1 MHRRSYLFSMLLAVA
16 LRGGLYT
23 AVAQPPSVVA
33 AEPSRQFSYR
43 RTYAASSADRSHP
56 THARVR
62 MARRLA
68 SDPRPQAS
76 SSRWLTD
83 YEAQFLVGAPITRP
97 EPPRNFGPVDLGGSG
112 TVVGNADQP
121 DMGNT
126 QPPGGGYA
134 IDDEAGSS
142 AADAGG
148 QPRVDTTLYRGYYNP
163 SFIGYRS
170 YASYGGYGYGGM
182 PYGWTDYP
190 PWLYRPRYFY
200 PYRYY
205 PLRTGFSVYNP
216 YFYNN
221 QTYYGRYANPFWS
234 GYGGFAFPYHFG
246 SFGTGGSG
254 SAGYGGPGG
263 PYGSGGYTG
272 GGFGSGGFGSGG
284 LSGGGFGSS
293 DLRQY
298 RPSAAGGSAF
308 VPPYSFGGFGY
319 PYRYGVFGYPV
330 LGLYRS
336 VYNYLP
342 TYAYFLYPGMG
353 GLYVP
358 PGFVGFPGYYGYM
371 GYGLS
376 RGSVPYRGGF
386 YW

>member
-1 MHRRSYLFSMLLAVA
+1 MRRRWNLFAIPIALALL
-16 LRGGLYT
+16 GGLHSS
-23 AVAQPPSVVA
+23 AADPPA
-33 AEPSRQFSYR
+33 QFSYR
-43 RTYAASSADRSHP
+43 RTYSAAAVQQSPPLKKATRI
-56 THARVR
+56 
-62 MARRLA
+62 ARRLT
-68 SDPRPQAS
+68 SGPRPTAP
-76 SSRWLTD
+76 SSRWLSD

-97 EPPRNFGPVDLGGSG
+97 EPPRNFGPVDLGGGG
-112 TVVGNADQP
+112 TVVGNGDQP
-121 DMGNT
+121 AI
-126 QPPGGGYA
+126 GGTLPTGGEYMA
-134 IDDEAGSS
+134 DDADAGTG
-142 AADAGG
+142 AAEGAGG
-148 QPRVDTTLYRGYYNP
+148 QPRVDTTLYRAYYNP
-163 SFIGYRS
+163 SFVGYRS
-170 YASYGGYGYGGM
+170 YASYAGYGYGGM
-182 PYGWTDYP
+182 PYGWTNYP

-216 YFYNN
+216 YFYYNN
-221 QTYYGRYANPFWS
+221 TYYGRYANPFWS
-234 GYGGFAFPYHFG
+234 GSGGFGFPYHFG
-246 SFGTGGSG
+246 GYGSG
-254 SAGYGGPGG
+254 GYGGAGYGGPGG

-272 GGFGSGGFGSGG
+272 GGFGMGRLGGGGFGGF
-284 LSGGGFGSS
+284 GGFGSS

-342 TYAYFLYPGMG
+342 TYAYFLYPGLG

-358 PGFVGFPGYYGYM
+358 PGFVGFPGYYGYG
-371 GYGLS
+371 GYALS

>member
-1 MHRRSYLFSMLLAVA
+1 MRRRSYLLSMPIAAA
-16 LRGGLYT
+16 LCSLN
-23 AVAQPPSVVA
+23 SWA
-33 AEPSRQFSYR
+33 AEPSQQFSYR
-43 RTYAASSADRSHP
+43 RAYSASSVDRSRAAN
-56 THARVR
+56 ARVR
-62 MARRLA
+62 TARALT
-68 SDPRPQAS
+68 SDPRPPAP

-83 YEAQFLVGAPITRP
+83 YEAQFLVGALITRP
-97 EPPRNFGPVDLGGSG
+97 EPPRNFGPVDLGGGG
-112 TVVGNADQP
+112 TVVGNGDQP
-121 DMGNT
+121 DVGST
-126 QPPGGGYA
+126 LPPGSDYPV
-134 IDDEAGSS
+134 DDDAGSS
-142 AADAGG
+142 EDAGG

-163 SFIGYRS
+163 SFVGYRS

-216 YFYNN
+216 YFYYNN
-221 QTYYGRYANPFWS
+221 TYYGRYANPYWS

-246 SFGTGGSG
+246 GFGTGGYG
-254 SAGYGGPGG
+254 GAGYGGPGG
-263 PYGSGGYTG
+263 PYGI
-272 GGFGSGGFGSGG
+272 GG
-284 LSGGGFGSS
+284 LTGGGFGSS

-342 TYAYFLYPGMG
+342 TYAYFMYPGMG
-353 GLYVP
+353 GLYIP

-376 RGSVPYRGGF
+376 PGSVPYRGGF